1 MNQTAEII
9 KSVAPAFFS
18 AAPLLAQR
26 LPAASAVE
34 VITVFGQ
41 AIAGFPVDPENLARN
56 LGCLAQAAQDELDG
70 DNSNLLFR
78 AADAA
83 EAILFCLHPIP
94 DLAEARESAISALR

>member
-18 AAPLLAQR
+18 AAPLLARR

-34 VITVFGQ
+34 VVSVFGQ
-41 AIAGFPVDPENLARN
+41 AIAGLPVDPENLASN
-56 LGCLAQAAQDELDG
+56 LGRLAQAAQDEIDG
-70 DNSNLLFR
+70 DDSNLLFR

-83 EAILFCLHPIP
+83 EAILFCSRPIP
-94 DLAEARESAISALR
+94 DLAEARESATSALR